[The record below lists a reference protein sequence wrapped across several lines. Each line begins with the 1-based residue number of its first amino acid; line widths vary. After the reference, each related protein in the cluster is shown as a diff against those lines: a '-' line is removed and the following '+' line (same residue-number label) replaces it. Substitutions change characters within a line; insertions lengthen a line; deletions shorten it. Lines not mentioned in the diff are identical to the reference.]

1 MYVYISTFEYVF
13 VVCERTPV
21 GGGVVYV
28 LNSSAPPFYNS
39 LFNFLQISSSAIR
52 TRLVSSD
59 VQEDS
64 DSDDAEALIIE
75 INEEDPRKRFQ
86 ELDIRSC
93 LQFLLELYEQ
103 WLSPFVIPKTP
114 LMLKTEAVKSVGGFL
129 YDHS

>member
-1 MYVYISTFEYVF
+1 M
-13 VVCERTPV
+13 
-21 GGGVVYV
+21 
-28 LNSSAPPFYNS
+28 
-39 LFNFLQISSSAIR
+39 
-52 TRLVSSD
+52 SSD

-93 LQFLLELYEQ
+93 LQFLLELFEQ

-114 LMLKTEAVKSVGGFL
+114 LMLKTEAVKSVRNIFL
-129 YDHS
+129 TQFCNFLISSHCM